1 MPNIPTL
8 YQLCHWKVTLRYG
21 LSREEIQELI
31 DNPDRCVP
39 THHQVDP
46 RVIEVHLDVFTAPTF
61 RIGTQE
67 YSLVSGY
74 YRLYYLNWL
83 AAVNENNQSIQRR
96 SQRLQAGLDCWENGY
111 LRTYLY
117 FDDCF
122 LRENYY
128 RRLPTLDIGVLW
140 YVRSTLQAGLDCWEN
155 GYLRTYLYFDDCFLR
170 ENYYRRL
177 PTLEIGVLWYVRRT
191 PSTIYATAKAII
203 QLCPHSPMAPLPDF
217 QSLSPEQKEGV
228 YQYAEE

>member
-1 MPNIPTL
+1 
-8 YQLCHWKVTLRYG
+8 

-74 YRLYYLNWL
+74 YHLYYLNWL
-83 AAVNENNQSIQRR
+83 AAVNENNQSIQRH
-96 SQRLQAGLDCWENGY
+96 SQGLQAGLDCWENGY
-111 LRTYLY
+111 LWTYLY

-128 RRLPTLDIGVLW
+128 
-140 YVRSTLQAGLDCWEN
+140 Q
-155 GYLRTYLYFDDCFLR
+155 
-170 ENYYRRL
+170 RL
-177 PTLEIGVLWYVRRT
+177 PTLEIGVHWYVRRT

-203 QLCPHSPMAPLPDF
+203 QLCPHSPTAPLPDF

-228 YQYAEE
+228 YQYVEEKLRPFSVRFAHRALAYGDTGLDLQPLRDISYEVYGEEYWVHRLPVAPNAGDCGHLSLPGSRFP